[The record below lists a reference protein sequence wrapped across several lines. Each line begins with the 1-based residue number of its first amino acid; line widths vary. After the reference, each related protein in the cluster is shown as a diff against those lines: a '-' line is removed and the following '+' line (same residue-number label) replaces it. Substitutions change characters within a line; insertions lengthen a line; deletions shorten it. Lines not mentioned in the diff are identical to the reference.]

1 MAGIFGSSFII
12 IALYLLNNTISSE
25 DDVEKYLGLNN
36 LGIIPIEEGSGEQMM
51 RDKKKRKKRQKQK
64 AGVKHE

>member
-1 MAGIFGSSFII
+1 M
-12 IALYLLNNTISSE
+12 NNTISSE

-36 LGIIPIEEGSGEQMM
+36 LGIIPIEEGSVEQMM